1 MSNKVRIASRVLKDL
16 FGQYSIPFSIRES
29 LHSNNLIITVIV
41 DSSKFHML
49 GPNYDSNYWEFL
61 ESNIED
67 EIISALELVGI
78 EDDLGEIIYRHENY
92 KFMDDKISELKGVLT
107 ERLRKITNGQTSN
120 IEILGPYLQDFRPE
134 LVYTLKFPKVFDSN
148 KQKLIYKSIPSIYDD
163 INFHARG

>member
-61 ESNIED
+61 DANIED

-92 KFMDDKISELKGVLT
+92 KFMDDKISELKGFLT
-107 ERLRKITNGQTSN
+107 ERLRKITNGRTLN

-134 LVYTLKFPKVFDSN
+134 LVYTLKFPKGFDPN

>member
-41 DSSKFHML
+41 DSSKFHIL

-134 LVYTLKFPKVFDSN
+134 LVYTLKFPKGFDSN

>member
-29 LHSNNLIITVIV
+29 LHSDNLIITVIV

-61 ESNIED
+61 ESNIDD
-67 EIISALELVGI
+67 EIISALELVGL
-78 EDDLGEIIYRHENY
+78 EDDLGEIIYKHENY
-92 KFMDDKISELKGVLT
+92 KFMDDKISELKGILT
-107 ERLRKITNGQTSN
+107 ERLRKITNGRTLN

-134 LVYTLKFPKVFDSN
+134 LVYTLKFPKGFDPN
-148 KQKLIYKSIPSIYDD
+148 KQKFIYKSIPSIYDD

>member
-16 FGQYSIPFSIRES
+16 FGQYSIPFLIRES

-61 ESNIED
+61 DANIED

-92 KFMDDKISELKGVLT
+92 KFMDDKISELKGFLT
-107 ERLRKITNGQTSN
+107 ERLRKITNGRTLN

-134 LVYTLKFPKVFDSN
+134 LVYTLKFPKGFDPN

>member
-61 ESNIED
+61 DANIED

-78 EDDLGEIIYRHENY
+78 EDDLGEIIYKHENY
-92 KFMDDKISELKGVLT
+92 KFMDDKISELKGILT
-107 ERLRKITNGQTSN
+107 ERLRKITNGRASN

-134 LVYTLKFPKVFDSN
+134 LVYTLKFPKGFDPN

>member
-16 FGQYSIPFSIRES
+16 FSQYSIPFSIRES
-29 LHSNNLIITVIV
+29 LHSNNLIITVVV

-61 ESNIED
+61 EDKLED
-67 EIISALELVGI
+67 DIISALELVGI
-78 EDDLGEIIYRHENY
+78 EDNLGEIIYKHENY
-92 KFMDDKISELKGVLT
+92 KFMDDKISELKGILT
-107 ERLRKITNGQTSN
+107 ERLRKITSGRTSN

-134 LVYTLKFPKVFDSN
+134 LVYPLKFPKGLDQN
-148 KQKLIYKSIPSIYDD
+148 QKNLLYKSIPSIYDD

>member
-49 GPNYDSNYWEFL
+49 GPNYDSEYWEFL
-61 ESNIED
+61 EANIED
-67 EIISALELVGI
+67 EIIGALELVGI

-92 KFMDDKISELKGVLT
+92 KFMDDKISELKGILT
-107 ERLRKITNGQTSN
+107 ERLRKITNGRTSN

-134 LVYTLKFPKVFDSN
+134 LVYTLKFPKEFDPN
-148 KQKLIYKSIPSIYDD
+148 KQKLIYKLIPSIYDD

>member
-61 ESNIED
+61 DANIED

-92 KFMDDKISELKGVLT
+92 KFMDDKISELKGFLT
-107 ERLRKITNGQTSN
+107 ERLRKITNGRTLN

-134 LVYTLKFPKVFDSN
+134 LVYTLKFPKGFDPN
-148 KQKLIYKSIPSIYDD
+148 KQKLIHKSIPSIYDD

>member
-49 GPNYDSNYWEFL
+49 GPNYDSEYWEFL

-67 EIISALELVGI
+67 EIINALELVGL
-78 EDDLGEIIYRHENY
+78 EDNLGEIIYKHENY
-92 KFMDDKISELKGVLT
+92 KFMDDKISELKGFLT
-107 ERLRKITNGQTSN
+107 ERLRKITNGRTLN

-134 LVYTLKFPKVFDSN
+134 LVYTLKFPKGFDPN